1 MSSLLFNSHEGSCSS
16 VGMDPS
22 NDNVDQEAEIEEN
35 VDEMSE
41 EELERIEEQP
51 KDGGEELGGDPTLF
65 ERKKRIRKSIVWD
78 NMKIVKL
85 KNGTEKVQC
94 NHCKEY
100 FAKSASGTTSQHKR
114 HLSSCLQ

>member
-1 MSSLLFNSHEGSCSS
+1 MFLQNRMSSLLFNSHEGSCSS

-22 NDNVDQEAEIEEN
+22 NDNADHEAEIEKN

-51 KDGGEELGGDPTLF
+51 NEDGGEEQGGDPTLF

-85 KNGTEKVQC
+85 KNGTK
-94 NHCKEY
+94 
-100 FAKSASGTTSQHKR
+100 KSEMQS
-114 HLSSCLQ
+114 LQGVF

>member
-51 KDGGEELGGDPTLF
+51 KDGGEEQGGDPTLF

-100 FAKSASGTTSQHKR
+100 FAKSASGTPSQHKR